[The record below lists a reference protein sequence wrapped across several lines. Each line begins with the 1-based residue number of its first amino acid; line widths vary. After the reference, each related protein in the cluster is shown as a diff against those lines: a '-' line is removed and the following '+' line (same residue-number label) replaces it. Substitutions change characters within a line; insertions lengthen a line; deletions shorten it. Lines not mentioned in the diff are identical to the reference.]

1 MRRLV
6 LLPVL
11 ALALTGCGSSDEDAE
26 TPADAGSEAAAP
38 ADEPTF
44 PGGRALSEYEGLESY
59 PWRVAIIE
67 QQVELLADLQAVA
80 PWIDD
85 ADFGDVVSVCDA
97 ISRGMSTGAES
108 AVAQFSKGPDET
120 VTPEQGAALYA
131 VIESRGI
138 CS

>member
-11 ALALTGCGSSDEDAE
+11 ALALTGCGSSDDDAKEPAE
-26 TPADAGSEAAAP
+26 TGNETAAP
-38 ADEPTF
+38 TDEPTF
-44 PGGRALSEYEGLESY
+44 PGGRPLSEYEGSDTY
-59 PWRVAIIE
+59 STRVAIVE
-67 QQVELLADLQAVA
+67 QRDELLVDLQAVA
-80 PWIDD
+80 SWIDD
-85 ADFGDVVSVCDA
+85 ADYSDIVDVCAAVG
-97 ISRGMSTGAES
+97 RGTSGAES
-108 AVAQFSKGPDET
+108 AATQFSKGPDET